1 MGLFDKFRRKETPAE
16 GAPTAA
22 PAVGRISGR
31 TYTVSRGDT
40 LARIA
45 EREYGDSQQWVR
57 IYEAN
62 RDFISHPDVLYPGQ
76 TLRIP

>member
-1 MGLFDKFRRKETPAE
+1 MGLFDKFRRKEEPLE
-16 GAPTAA
+16 SSTAA
-22 PAVGRISGR
+22 PPVGRISGR
-31 TYTVSRGDT
+31 NYTVARGDT
-40 LARIA
+40 LAKIA

-62 RDFISHPDVLYPGQ
+62 RDFISDPDVLYPGQ

>member
-1 MGLFDKFRRKETPAE
+1 MGLFDKFRRKDDSPND
-16 GAPTAA
+16 APTEA

-45 EREYGDSQQWVR
+45 AREYGDSHQWVR

-62 RDFISHPDVLYPGQ
+62 RDFISDPDVLYPGQ

>member
-1 MGLFDKFRRKETPAE
+1 MTLFDKFRKKE
-16 GAPTAA
+16 APLDDSAGSI

-40 LARIA
+40 LAKIA

-57 IYEAN
+57 IFEAN
-62 RDFISHPDVLYPGQ
+62 RDFISNPDVLYPGQ